1 MNLILYQAYYQ
12 QEQLA
17 NLDSTFTP
25 YDNTANSEPH
35 LRELPMWRKLL
46 EQHKDSD
53 LHWGLLSW
61 RWLQKT
67 GVPPIK
73 FKEWILANE
82 GYDVYHIDPFA
93 HLANEFPNLWVQGD
107 IWHPG

>member
-17 NLDSTFTP
+17 HLDSTFTP
-25 YDNTANSEPH
+25 YDNTANDAPH

-67 GVPPIK
+67 GVPAIK

-93 HLANEFPNLWVQGD
+93 YLANEFPNQ
-107 IWHPG
+107 